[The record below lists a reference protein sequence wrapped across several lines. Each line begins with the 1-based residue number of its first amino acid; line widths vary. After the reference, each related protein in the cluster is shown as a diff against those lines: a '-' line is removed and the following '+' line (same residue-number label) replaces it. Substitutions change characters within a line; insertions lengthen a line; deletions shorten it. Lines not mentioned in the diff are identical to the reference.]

1 MKDELEKNQEDLFF
15 KSSTEVDGGK
25 GESEDDYDNGYQESP
40 SFSHQY
46 SQGTNAFQ
54 DRSDMRFRPSGGEN
68 VELADLKKRTAEV
81 AAELGQREQTGG
93 IPRVEPYIEG
103 EN

>member
-1 MKDELEKNQEDLFF
+1 
-15 KSSTEVDGGK
+15 
-25 GESEDDYDNGYQESP
+25 
-40 SFSHQY
+40 
-46 SQGTNAFQ
+46 
-54 DRSDMRFRPSGGEN
+54 MRFRPSGGEN